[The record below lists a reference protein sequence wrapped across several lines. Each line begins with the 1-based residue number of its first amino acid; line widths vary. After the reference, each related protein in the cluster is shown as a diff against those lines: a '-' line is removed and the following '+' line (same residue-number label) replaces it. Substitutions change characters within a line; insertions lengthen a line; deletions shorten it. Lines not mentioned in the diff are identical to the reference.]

1 MTPPLDR
8 AWLLAHLPH
17 QGAMSLLDAVVSW
30 DASTVHAVA
39 TGHRSPRHPLR
50 RGGALPATAG
60 IEYGAQAAA
69 AHGALVAAAPSGDGM
84 IASVRGVVF
93 HRDRLDDLPGPLDVT
108 AEQLGAAAAGVI
120 YRFEV
125 ASAGR
130 CVVEGRVTVA
140 FRA

>member
-1 MTPPLDR
+1 MTPVLDR

-17 QGAMSLLDAVVSW
+17 QGPMNLLDAVLAW
-30 DASTVHAVA
+30 DASTVRAIA
-39 TGHRSPRHPLR
+39 SNHRSPEHPLR
-50 RGGALPATAG
+50 RQGALPATAG

-69 AHGALVAAAPSGDGM
+69 AHGALLARGPSGAGM

-93 HRDRLDDLPGPLDVT
+93 HRARLDDLPRPLEVF
-108 AEQLGAAAAGVI
+108 AEQLGAAAAGVL

-140 FRA
+140 FRG